1 MSHPQRVGELRPNQL
16 LHTYG
21 VGAIAD
27 LPNLSVVVS
36 GLGDWDLGNAKRVVE
51 DRLLRAVQ
59 GQLGNQVEAL
69 FTPPYTQET
78 ADPFGEWARVG
89 VPVRLFPRWL
99 RCSDTRCNRLA
110 AANSGL
116 FTLLTDQYRPDR
128 VRYVHGCRGN
138 GQNRPTAVPAR
149 FTLACERGHI
159 DEFPWLYYVHNG
171 IVPEYGDH
179 TLRLVEQ
186 GTTGE
191 AANLIVRCSCDAQ
204 RSMAPAFGQDAWQRL
219 PACRGHHPHLAGTEP
234 FEPCGRQSRT
244 LGLGATNAWF
254 AMRLRVFSLPQGKDE
269 VAQKVAENWGQLS
282 LIAMMPEAGAKRMLP
297 IIGCWQDLEEFGV
310 DDVWKA
316 IVRHEDYDNRPDDDE
331 LDLAAPEWEAFTQ
344 PKPISLPD
352 FTTEHERP
360 PASAKPWLR
369 NVILVSR
376 LREVS
381 ALYGFTRIDAPEWD
395 VTSTDDER
403 IVHLSSTAPSWLP
416 CAQTR
421 GEGIFLRFDETEL
434 KNWENRPDVQA
445 RKRLLT
451 AAHEAWR
458 ADRRLPTGGWP
469 GMRYVLLHTFAH
481 AMIREL
487 ALECG
492 YSASGIA
499 ERIYAREGEHPM
511 AGVLLYTAAP
521 DSEGTLGGLVSL
533 GQRDR
538 LGQLITQALDAARLC
553 SSDPL
558 CAEHDPRDRRVLYGA
573 ACHACLFAAETSC
586 ERGNHYLDRRL
597 LVDTVAGSEAAFL
610 PR

>member
-59 GQLGNQVEAL
+59 GQLGNQVETL

-110 AANSGL
+110 PANSGL

-219 PACRGHHPHLAGTEP
+219 PACRGHHPHLTGSEP
-234 FEPCGRQSRT
+234 FEPCGLQTRT

-282 LIAMMPEAGAKRMLP
+282 LIAAMPEASAKQMLP
-297 IIGCWQDLEEFGV
+297 IIGCWPDLEEFGL

-316 IVRHEDYDNRPDDDE
+316 IVRHEDSGNRPDDDE
-331 LDLAAPEWEAFTQ
+331 LDLAAGHGPHVRGCRCRGGSRNRNHRVLFPDHYHGYFNIAEHGRCNRHRALRQCPRFPSCCLPGSGSHRGDRRRGPLALDGLEDRDWPELGARAVQ
-344 PKPISLPD
+344 RLLRPRVPAAHL
-352 FTTEHERP
+352 EHRP
-360 PASAKPWLR
+360 PHASR
-369 NVILVSR
+369 
-376 LREVS
+376 
-381 ALYGFTRIDAPEWD
+381 
-395 VTSTDDER
+395 
-403 IVHLSSTAPSWLP
+403 
-416 CAQTR
+416 
-421 GEGIFLRFDETEL
+421 
-434 KNWENRPDVQA
+434 
-445 RKRLLT
+445 
-451 AAHEAWR
+451 
-458 ADRRLPTGGWP
+458 
-469 GMRYVLLHTFAH
+469 
-481 AMIREL
+481 
-487 ALECG
+487 
-492 YSASGIA
+492 
-499 ERIYAREGEHPM
+499 
-511 AGVLLYTAAP
+511 
-521 DSEGTLGGLVSL
+521 
-533 GQRDR
+533 
-538 LGQLITQALDAARLC
+538 
-553 SSDPL
+553 
-558 CAEHDPRDRRVLYGA
+558 
-573 ACHACLFAAETSC
+573 
-586 ERGNHYLDRRL
+586 
-597 LVDTVAGSEAAFL
+597 
-610 PR
+610 